1 MSNGAWTYWQKSQ
14 CSNNISICHFQETN
28 IETLSLTPV
37 VSFGYL
43 Q

>member
-1 MSNGAWTYWQKSQ
+1 MDLLTGKNHNV
-14 CSNNISICHFQETN
+14 SNNISICHFQETN

-43 Q
+43 